1 MSFNIHSKTKNMK
14 NLIVAICMLL
24 GLLVGLNVQAQS
36 ENWVQTDLGEG
47 VSIKYP
53 QIPSKR
59 EMDGGITL
67 FRFKTADSLAVL
79 TVLIRDLSNLGI
91 NAEQL
96 SAAAETSEFWDQVQ
110 SSSLQ
115 ALSNSKLLK
124 AERIQMNDQPVLAL
138 DLEFPRDGKV
148 NVMSQLIFVKGIKS
162 YTVNFN
168 SLDQKGD
175 PVVKEAY
182 FGSLKF

>member
-1 MSFNIHSKTKNMK
+1 MQ
-14 NLIVAICMLL
+14 NLIVGICIVL
-24 GLLVGLNVQAQS
+24 GLFVGMSVQAQS

-53 QIPSKR
+53 QAPSKR

-124 AERIQMNDQPVLAL
+124 AERIQVNEQPALAL
-138 DLEFPRDGKV
+138 DLEFSRDGKV
-148 NVMSQLIFVKGIKS
+148 NVISQLIFVKGIKS

-168 SLDQKGD
+168 SLEQKGD
-175 PVVKEAY
+175 PAVKETY
-182 FGSLKF
+182 FASLKF

>member
-1 MSFNIHSKTKNMK
+1 MK
-14 NLIVAICMLL
+14 NLIVAICIVL
-24 GLLVGLNVQAQS
+24 GLLIGLNVQAQS

-53 QIPSKR
+53 QVPSKR
-59 EMDGGITL
+59 EMEGGITL

-91 NAEQL
+91 SAEQL

-115 ALSNSKLLK
+115 ALTNSKLLK
-124 AERIQMNDQPVLAL
+124 AARIQVNDQPALAL

-148 NVMSQLIFVKGIKS
+148 NIMSQLIFVKGIKS

-168 SLDQKGD
+168 SLEQKGD
-175 PVVKEAY
+175 PAVKEAY

>member
-1 MSFNIHSKTKNMK
+1 MK
-14 NLIVAICMLL
+14 NLIVAICIVL

-36 ENWVQTDLGEG
+36 ENWVQTELGEG

-53 QIPSKR
+53 QAPSKR
-59 EMDGGITL
+59 EMEGGITL

-91 NAEQL
+91 SAEQL
-96 SAAAETSEFWDQVQ
+96 SEAAETSEFWDQVQ

-115 ALSNSKLLK
+115 ALTNSKLLK
-124 AERIQMNDQPVLAL
+124 AARIQVNDQPALAL

-148 NVMSQLIFVKGIKS
+148 NIMSQLIFVKGIKS

-168 SLDQKGD
+168 SLEQKGD
-175 PVVKEAY
+175 PAVKEAY
-182 FGSLKF
+182 FASLKF

>member
-1 MSFNIHSKTKNMK
+1 MQ
-14 NLIVAICMLL
+14 NLIVVVCICL
-24 GLLVGLNVQAQS
+24 GLLTGLTVQAQN
-36 ENWVQTDLGEG
+36 ENWVQTDLGGG

-53 QIPSKR
+53 QVPSKR
-59 EMDGGITL
+59 EMEGGITL
-67 FRFKTADSLAVL
+67 FRLKTADSLAVL

-115 ALSNSKLLK
+115 TFSNSKLLK
-124 AERIQMNDQPVLAL
+124 AERVQVNEHPALVL
-138 DLEFPRDGKV
+138 DLEFSRDGKV
-148 NVMSQLIFVKGIKS
+148 NLMSQLIFVKGIKS

-168 SLDQKGD
+168 SLEQKGD
-175 PVVKEAY
+175 PAIKEAY
-182 FGSLKF
+182 FKSLVF

>member
-1 MSFNIHSKTKNMK
+1 MQ
-14 NLIVAICMLL
+14 NLIVGICIVL
-24 GLLVGLNVQAQS
+24 GLLMGMSVQAQS

-110 SSSLQ
+110 SSSVQ

-124 AERIQMNDQPVLAL
+124 AERIQVNDQPALAL
-138 DLEFPRDGKV
+138 DLEFSRDGKV

-168 SLDQKGD
+168 SLEQKGD
-175 PVVKEAY
+175 PAVKETY
-182 FGSLKF
+182 FTSLKF

>member
-1 MSFNIHSKTKNMK
+1 MQ
-14 NLIVAICMLL
+14 NLIAGICIVL
-24 GLLVGLNVQAQS
+24 GLLTGMSLQAQS
-36 ENWVQTDLGEG
+36 EKWVQTDLGEG
-47 VSIKYP
+47 VFIKYP
-53 QIPSKR
+53 QVPTKR

-96 SAAAETSEFWDQVQ
+96 SAATETSEFWDQVQ

-124 AERIQMNDQPVLAL
+124 AERIQLNDQPVLAL

-168 SLDQKGD
+168 SLEQKGD
-175 PVVKEAY
+175 PAVREAY

>member
-1 MSFNIHSKTKNMK
+1 MQ
-14 NLIVAICMLL
+14 NLIVGICIVL
-24 GLLVGLNVQAQS
+24 GLLMGMSVQAQS

-53 QIPSKR
+53 QNPSKR

-110 SSSLQ
+110 SSSVQ
-115 ALSNSKLLK
+115 AFSNSKLLK
-124 AERIQMNDQPVLAL
+124 AERIQVNDQPALAL
-138 DLEFPRDGKV
+138 DLEFSRDGKV
-148 NVMSQLIFVKGIKS
+148 NVISQLIFVKGIKS

-168 SLDQKGD
+168 SLEQKAD
-175 PVVKEAY
+175 PAVKEAY
-182 FGSLKF
+182 FASLKF

>member
-1 MSFNIHSKTKNMK
+1 MQ
-14 NLIVAICMLL
+14 NLIVGICIVL
-24 GLLVGLNVQAQS
+24 GLIMGLSVQAQS

-53 QIPSKR
+53 QAPSKR
-59 EMDGGITL
+59 EMEGGITL

-115 ALSNSKLLK
+115 SLSNSKLLQSK
-124 AERIQMNDQPVLAL
+124 RIQLNDQPVLAL

-168 SLDQKGD
+168 SLEQKGD
-175 PVVKEAY
+175 PAVKEAY
-182 FGSLKF
+182 FASLKF

>member
-1 MSFNIHSKTKNMK
+1 MK
-14 NLIVAICMLL
+14 NLIVAICILL

-138 DLEFPRDGKV
+138 ELEFPRDGEV

>member
-1 MSFNIHSKTKNMK
+1 MQ
-14 NLIVAICMLL
+14 NLIVGICIIL
-24 GLLVGLNVQAQS
+24 GLLVGMSVQAQS

-53 QIPSKR
+53 QNPSKR

-110 SSSLQ
+110 SSSVQ

-124 AERIQMNDQPVLAL
+124 AERIQVNDQPALAL
-138 DLEFPRDGKV
+138 DLEFSRDGKV
-148 NVMSQLIFVKGIKS
+148 NVISQLIFVKGIKS

-168 SLDQKGD
+168 SLEQKAD
-175 PVVKEAY
+175 PAVKEAY
-182 FGSLKF
+182 FASLKF